1 MGAFSMPAAGRI
13 GEDGASCKAGL
24 HNEDPRAWSWPW
36 WPLLPLYPYGRR
48 RTLVRE
54 LVPDRIW
61 SFEQLHGV
69 WYVAVPIR
77 MTVVRVEDGLLLY
90 APVPPTPEVL
100 QELRVL
106 EERIGPVRAIVLPT
120 TSGLEHKLPV
130 PAMARAFPGATVW
143 VSDLQWSFPVRLP
156 SAWLGFPKERTR
168 VLGLDGFPYPEQL
181 RWVPLGPLD
190 LGLGTFLELACV
202 DQATGSLLVTDALVA
217 ISPTPPPLFDLDPTP
232 LLFHAREV
240 GSEPLVDTPANR
252 LKGWKRIVLFA
263 NYFRPDCISVP
274 SLVDVV
280 SHSFAPGCRNARTHF
295 GVYPFSW
302 ATGWEEE
309 ADHLLANYIERQG
322 LCLAPVL
329 ERLVLPRSH
338 QLFLEWLQQ
347 LARIDGTKHLIAAHY
362 SAPHPLTSDNL
373 KLYAKQVETDQW
385 APSHGPWTTLASIDA
400 NLIRFGLVPFFE
412 D

>member
-1 MGAFSMPAAGRI
+1 MALKLSNPNQV
-13 GEDGASCKAGL
+13 K
-24 HNEDPRAWSWPW
+24 P
-36 WPLLPLYPYGRR
+36 
-48 RTLVRE
+48 
-54 LVPDRIW
+54 
-61 SFEQLHGV
+61 Q
-69 WYVAVPIR
+69 
-77 MTVVRVEDGLLLY
+77 
-90 APVPPTPEVL
+90 PVSVL
-100 QELRVL
+100 
-106 EERIGPVRAIVLPT
+106 IVL
-120 TSGLEHKLPV
+120 L
-130 PAMARAFPGATVW
+130 
-143 VSDLQWSFPVRLP
+143 
-156 SAWLGFPKERTR
+156 
-168 VLGLDGFPYPEQL
+168 VLA
-181 RWVPLGPLD
+181 
-190 LGLGTFLELACV
+190 LGLGWFYRFPGLGLRPMHVDEAILGIKFLEFWQSGWFDYDPKDYHGPLLHYLTLAFAKLMGWS
-202 DQATGSLLVTDALVA
+202 DPAAITGDHLRLVVAVLAMGLVLSTLLVTDALVA

-373 KLYAKQVETDQW
+373 KLYAKQVATDQW